1 MQETT
6 DKQISISLVQ
16 PSRKWR
22 MCVQQQSITVIC
34 SILTKGDFSD
44 NRMVLEFLQ
53 V

>member
-16 PSRKWR
+16 PCRKW
-22 MCVQQQSITVIC
+22 CVCIQQQCIAVIWG
-34 SILTKGDFSD
+34 ILTNGGFTD
-44 NRMVLEFLQ
+44 NRMVLQ